1 MPSEASVFETQASA
15 VQLVAVIDGILVLV
29 FLGFALL
36 ATACLSFADPT
47 YLLHLWHIV
56 LIAYSILICVNA
68 AFFFQPFVVVL
79 LAIVAAL
86 FDGYALGVRW
96 QQISPQLALGDFS
109 CLYVLV
115 FAGIFLLFAFLYA
128 ATALVAVP
136 TFGCFNVDAPA
147 RERLIE
153 APVEEEEEEEGAGGG
168 GDDTPPGSGGSTE
181 AQFTRQASSSRS
193 ALASSPSRSD
203 AESRRMITR
212 LGRAFADAY

>member
-47 YLLHLWHIV
+47 YLLHLWHLV

-115 FAGIFLLFAFLYA
+115 FADIFLLFAFLYA

-153 APVEEEEEEEGAGGG
+153 APVEEEEEEEEGAGGG
-168 GDDTPPGSGGSTE
+168 DTPPGSTE